1 VVKLVGQGRKDDHV
15 RLRVEN
21 SGEWYGGAYIHHEEG
36 EEYLEGK

>member
-1 VVKLVGQGRKDDHV
+1 MKFEGRGRKEEHV

-21 SGEWYGGAYIHHEEG
+21 SDEWYGGASIQHEEG